1 MNRRELAALR
11 RDMHRESL
19 DTDSL
24 AEHLEDRVAA
34 IEEVLAT
41 PWPRRILVRARLGRQ
56 LRRSVRHFPGGSFGE
71 RRAAAAS
78 ADWLESQ

>member
-1 MNRRELAALR
+1 MRRRELAARR

-24 AEHLEDRVAA
+24 AEALENQVAA

-41 PWPRRILVRARLGRQ
+41 LLWLV
-56 LRRSVRHFPGGSFGE
+56 SS
-71 RRAAAAS
+71 
-78 ADWLESQ
+78 